1 MKDYLSHNIHD
12 YKHIPGV
19 IQLESNLSSFGR
31 TWPFSKALRMFCS
44 ASLADLQ
51 FKPEKKT
58 LADKITSKFANIH
71 VLCTNMYT

>member
-1 MKDYLSHNIHD
+1 MKDYLSHNIHKH
-12 YKHIPGV
+12 KHIPGV

-51 FKPEKKT
+51 FKPEKKNF
-58 LADKITSKFANIH
+58 S
-71 VLCTNMYT
+71 